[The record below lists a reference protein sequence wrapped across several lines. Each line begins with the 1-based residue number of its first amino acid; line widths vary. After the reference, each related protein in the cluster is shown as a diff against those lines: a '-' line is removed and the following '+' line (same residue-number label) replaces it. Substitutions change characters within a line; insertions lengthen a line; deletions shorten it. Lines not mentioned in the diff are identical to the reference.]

1 MPKCKKDLSFILVRT
16 QFASNL
22 GTSVRAMKN
31 MGFDNLVLIEPE
43 CEVGVE
49 ARARSMKGA
58 EILDRARYF
67 PSLEEAQREIGV
79 LVGTTGRFREG
90 SSRLSNCRQFAEGIL
105 PRLAEVALGIVFGPE
120 GNGLSRA
127 ELRLCQF
134 LVSIPGGSEYPV
146 MNLSQSVAVAAYELH
161 LAFSKMDPLPPGI
174 DQASAGQ
181 VQALLQ
187 QLEEMLGRRQLPP
200 HLSRRRL
207 MHRLRS
213 LAARTPLQS
222 EDLNMLRQLLRLAC
236 SEDSTQKRRE
246 AEAQRGKNQS

>member
-1 MPKCKKDLSFILVRT
+1 MPSAKNDFSFVLVRT

-67 PSLEEAQREIGV
+67 PSLEEAQQEIGV
-79 LVGTTGRFREG
+79 LVGTTGRFEEG
-90 SSRLSNCRQFAEGIL
+90 SGRSATCRQFAEGIL
-105 PRLAEVALGIVFGPE
+105 PRLAQVPLGIVFGPE
-120 GNGLSRA
+120 DNGLRRA
-127 ELRLCQF
+127 ELRLCQY
-134 LVSIPGGSEYPV
+134 LVSIPSGSEYPV
-146 MNLSQSVAVAAYELH
+146 MNLSQSVAVVAYELQMA
-161 LAFSKMDPLPPGI
+161 LSKMDPSGPVIG
-174 DQASAGQ
+174 QAEAGQ
-181 VQALLQ
+181 VQELLR
-187 QLEEMLGRRQLPP
+187 QLEELLDSSQLPP

-213 LAARTPLQS
+213 LAARTPLEI
-222 EDLNMLRQLLRLAC
+222 EDLNMLRQLLRLG
-236 SEDSTQKRRE
+236 Q
-246 AEAQRGKNQS
+246 